1 MTNKIVA
8 IQGNHPSKLN
18 PKTDTSIFLANE
30 AQNKNYKI
38 FYYEPKDLSII
49 NSKVIATGFFV
60 KFNYAQNK
68 FFKILKKCSLEL
80 TKSKFILIRQDPP
93 FNLEYISTTYILDT
107 IKHKVKILNNPTSIR
122 NVSEKLYSAKY
133 QKYMPDTIFSRNI
146 NEIKKFFKK
155 NKKVILKPIH
165 SYSGNDIHL
174 LKKFNSKL
182 INSFIKKH
190 DHIMLQ
196 KFLPKISKGDKR
208 VFIINGKVCGAISR
222 IPKKGS
228 ILSNMSKG
236 AKPVNIK
243 LSLNE
248 NKISRLIAKDLKK
261 DNIFFAGIDFID
273 QKLNGDINVTS
284 PTGLKTLFDLS
295 GINLAKIF
303 WKELKA

>member
-18 PKTDTSIFLANE
+18 PVSDTSIFLANE

-60 KFNYAQNK
+60 KFNYTQNK

-174 LKKFNSKL
+174 LKKFNSQL

-261 DNIFFAGIDFID
+261 DDIFFAGIDFID

>member
-1 MTNKIVA
+1 MINKIVA

-18 PKTDTSIFLANE
+18 PVSDTSIFLGNE
-30 AQNKNYKI
+30 IQNKNYKI

-49 NSKVIATGFFV
+49 KSKVIAKGFFI
-60 KFNYAQNK
+60 KFNYSQKK
-68 FFKILKKCSLEL
+68 FFKILKKCNLEL
-80 TKSKFILIRQDPP
+80 TKCKFILIRQDPP

-107 IKHKVKILNNPTSIR
+107 IRHKVKILNNPTSIR
-122 NVSEKLYSAKY
+122 NVSEKLYSARY
-133 QKYMPDTIFSRNI
+133 QKYMPSTIFTKNI

-155 NKKVILKPIH
+155 NSSVILKPIH

-174 LKKFNSKL
+174 LNKFDSKL

-236 AKPVNIK
+236 AIPTNIK
-243 LSLNE
+243 LSKYE
-248 NKISRLIAKDLKK
+248 NKISKLIAKDLKK
-261 DNIFFAGIDFID
+261 ENIFFAGIDFID

-284 PTGLKTLFDLS
+284 PTGLKTHFDLS

-303 WKELKA
+303 WKELRA